1 VFELLEQ
8 TFRTNGPEAVI
19 DLVIAQAREQK
30 NYRELFAARLM
41 QVRQRLGLPLI
52 ETEPVSGPEYEKA
65 LREAAR
71 ETGELFLADGDIV
84 SAWPYFRAIDEPSAV
99 AAAIESVDGGENLD
113 RVIEIAFQEA
123 VNTRKGFELILQHHG
138 ICRAITWF
146 GSIRDFSSRQE
157 CLRLLVRALYQE
169 LARALQETIASS
181 EGARPATDNVAEL
194 ISGRAWL
201 FEGGSYYVDSTH
213 VTSVLQSAPELEDAQ
228 TLRMAVEIADYGR
241 LLAPMYHFRGDPPF
255 EDPYADHAVYLR
267 ALLGEEVDAAIAH
280 FRQKATDQAAAGGD
294 PAPAEVLIV
303 LLVRLGR
310 HAEAVRTS
318 LEFFPGSQAAP
329 ASCPSVLQ
337 LCQMAGDYET
347 LLSLARERDDRL
359 SFVAAVVQGS
369 NQASNP
375 GSSPKARASEPAS
388 EVSQA
393 GS

>member
-19 DLVIAQAREQK
+19 DLVISKAREQK

-41 QVRQRLGLPLI
+41 QVRHRLGLPLI
-52 ETEPVSGPEYEKA
+52 ETEPVSGPVYEKA

-84 SAWPYFRAIDEPSAV
+84 SAWPYFRAIDEPAAV
-99 AAAIESVDGGENLD
+99 AAAIENVTVDGGPGGAEPGATQPQLD
-113 RVIEIAFQEA
+113 RVIEIAFQES

-138 ICRAITWF
+138 TCRAITWF

-194 ISGRAWL
+194 IAGRPWL

-213 VTSVLQSAPELEDAQ
+213 VTSVLQSAPELEDAP

-241 LLAPMYHFRGDPPF
+241 RLDPMYHFRGDPPF

-267 ALLGEEVDAAIAH
+267 ALLGEDVDAAIAH

-329 ASCPSVLQ
+329 ASCPSVIQ

-347 LLSLARERDDRL
+347 LRSLARERDDRL
-359 SFVAAVVQGS
+359 SFVAAVVQGVLH
-369 NQASNP
+369 
-375 GSSPKARASEPAS
+375 GEK
-388 EVSQA
+388 
-393 GS
+393 